1 MMTRSAPRLASPPR
15 LALRLDSRMGDR
27 DNTALRMRG
36 SRSTSSRQRRVLSDG
51 IYDRLKAEI
60 ITGALKPGYYFSET
74 ELARRFRVS
83 RTPIREA
90 CALLEKEGL
99 LQSIPYKGYLIPPI
113 TFEDLQKLYQVQLI
127 VESACAELAAR
138 VIASEHLRTLEQ
150 LCQSSYTFE
159 DRKSYFEFI
168 RANFHFHA
176 LIAEAT
182 GNDLLL
188 RIVLDVENKLQ
199 RFFYQT
205 IGLGAYGPQLV
216 EEHTAI
222 VRALREGDPQRARRA
237 MEQHIQ
243 NTRERTSKLFLK

>member
-1 MMTRSAPRLASPPR
+1 MRRSRPTSAPPR
-15 LALRLDSRMGDR
+15 RI
-27 DNTALRMRG
+27 
-36 SRSTSSRQRRVLSDG
+36 LSDG

-60 ITGALKPGYYFSET
+60 ITGALKPGHYFSET
-74 ELARRFRVS
+74 ELARRFKVS

-90 CALLEKEGL
+90 CTLLEKEGL
-99 LQSIPYKGYLIPPI
+99 LQSIPYRGYLIPPI

-138 VIASEHLRTLEQ
+138 AVTPEQLHVLEQ
-150 LCQSSYTFE
+150 LCQHSYTFE

-168 RANFHFHA
+168 RANFRFHT

-182 GNDLLL
+182 GNSLLHE
-188 RIVLDVENKLQ
+188 IVTEVENKLQ

-205 IGLGAYGPQLV
+205 IGLGAYGPLLV

-222 VRALREGDPQRARRA
+222 VHALREGDPDKARRA
-237 MEQHIQ
+237 MERHIQ
-243 NTRERTSKLFLK
+243 STKERTSKLFLA